1 MKIIQKLSDMIE
13 EEIGDAEKYAK
24 CALECKEEDPASAEM
39 FFKLANDE
47 MGHMTIL
54 HSNVVRLIEAYRKEH
69 GDPPEGML
77 MLYDIMHKKHIE
89 NAAYVKGLLSLY
101 K

>member
-1 MKIIQKLSDMIE
+1 MKIIQKLSGMIE
-13 EEIGDAEKYAK
+13 EEISDAEKYAK
-24 CALECKEEDPASAEM
+24 CALDNKETDSSLAEM

-47 MGHMTIL
+47 MGHMAIL
-54 HSNVVRLIEAYRKEH
+54 HNHVVKIIDDYRKEH
-69 GDPPEGML
+69 GDPPEAML
-77 MLYDIMHKKHIE
+77 MLYEIMHKKHIE